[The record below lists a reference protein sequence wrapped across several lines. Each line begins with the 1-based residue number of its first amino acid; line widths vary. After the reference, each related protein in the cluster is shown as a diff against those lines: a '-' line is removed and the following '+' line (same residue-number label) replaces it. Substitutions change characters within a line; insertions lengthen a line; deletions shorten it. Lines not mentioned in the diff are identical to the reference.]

1 MKDKS
6 YTELMKLS
14 AMNRGQDKEHFM
26 QNLYIEMLL
35 TEIQLK
41 IEKEKLTKKI
51 DAAIDRRDRQTF
63 LELSQKFRELTK
75 RFGT

>member
-1 MKDKS
+1 MKEKS

-14 AMNRGQDKEHFM
+14 AMNRSQDKERFM

-51 DAAIDRRDRQTF
+51 DAAIDRCDRQTF
-63 LELSQKFRELTK
+63 LALSQKFRELTK

>member
-1 MKDKS
+1 MKEKS

-14 AMNRGQDKEHFM
+14 AMNRSQDKERFM